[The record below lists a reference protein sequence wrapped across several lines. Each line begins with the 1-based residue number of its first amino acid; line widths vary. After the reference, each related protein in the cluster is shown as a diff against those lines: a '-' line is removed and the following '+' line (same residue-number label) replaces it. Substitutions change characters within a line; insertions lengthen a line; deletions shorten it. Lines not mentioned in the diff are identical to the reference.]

1 MSEGIIILDE
11 IPEKCDQCL
20 VRHPGLA
27 YCLIA
32 RKSTSHSS
40 TGKPLDEKKRPG
52 WCPIRPIP
60 EKYKSNGIYPGF
72 PELYRLGWNACIE
85 EILKGGENNA

>member
-1 MSEGIIILDE
+1 MSKGIIILNE

-27 YCLIA
+27 YCQIV

-40 TGKPLDEKKRPG
+40 TGKHMNEKKRPE
-52 WCPIRPIP
+52 WCPIRPLPAQYSIGMATTP
-60 EKYKSNGIYPGF
+60 ILEEAWINRAQGIT
-72 PELYRLGWNACIE
+72 
-85 EILKGGENNA
+85 ENQRR

>member
-1 MSEGIIILDE
+1 MSKGIIILDE

-27 YCLIA
+27 YCQIA

-52 WCPIRPIP
+52 WCPIKPVP
-60 EKYKSNGIYPGF
+60 
-72 PELYRLGWNACIE
+72 YRACHEECWDNRRYDKGWNECLE
-85 EILKGGENNA
+85 EILKGGDTE